1 MIMRQEWQ
9 AKSPML
15 KNNGRFLSKDWIYSK
30 KGNFDLTSICICP
43 SLEVVCFSFRHASR
57 FASPERTKD
66 EERLSQ
72 QTENLVHYIESWLTL
87 AKELIH
93 QQEQLMID
101 SPDMIDGEKTFHGS
115 FSTSDNDLTN
125 HNLLCQLKVCS
136 TKKN

>member
-1 MIMRQEWQ
+1 M
-9 AKSPML
+9 
-15 KNNGRFLSKDWIYSK
+15 
-30 KGNFDLTSICICP
+30 TSICICP
-43 SLEVVCFSFRHASR
+43 SLEVDTYLMIICSPNDFVCFSFRHASP
-57 FASPERTKD
+57 FASPERKQH
-66 EERLSQ
+66 EERLSKKSA
-72 QTENLVHYIESWLTL
+72 NLLHYIESQLNL
-87 AKELIH
+87 APELIQ

>member
-1 MIMRQEWQ
+1 M
-9 AKSPML
+9 
-15 KNNGRFLSKDWIYSK
+15 
-30 KGNFDLTSICICP
+30 TSICICP
-43 SLEVVCFSFRHASR
+43 SLEVDTYLMIICSPNDFVCFSFRHASR